1 MRILILGGT
10 ADASA
15 LAKLIAGD
23 NRFQSTLSLAGRTA
37 SPAAPPI
44 PYRVGGFG
52 GWEGLAAW
60 IEAEGVSAV
69 VDATHPF
76 AARISAN
83 AVKAAEAAGVAL
95 VTVIRPAWTQQ
106 EGDRWI
112 PVQTPEAAAAALGP
126 SPRIVFLATGR
137 LELPAFAAAP
147 QHSYVA
153 RVIDHPGDVP
163 LPPRIEFIYDRGP
176 FDAAA
181 EARLLAGHGAEIVVS
196 KNSGGAAT
204 YGKIEAARALG
215 LPVVMIERPANLPF
229 TPSAAAPRRCA
240 GLRSRLHVLLRA
252 RRVDPRQAPG
262 PINEPR
268 AA

>member
-10 ADASA
+10 AEASA

-23 NRFQSTLSLAGRTA
+23 NRFQPTLSLAGRTA
-37 SPAAPPI
+37 SPAVPPI
-44 PYRVGGFG
+44 PYRIGGFG

-60 IEAEGVSAV
+60 IKAEGVSAV

-95 VTVIRPAWTQQ
+95 VTVIRPAWTPQ
-106 EGDRWI
+106 EGDRWM
-112 PVQTPEAAAAALGP
+112 PVTTPQAAAAELGP
-126 SPRIVFLATGR
+126 SPRTVFLATGR

-147 QHSYVA
+147 QHSYIA
-153 RVIDHPGDVP
+153 RVIDHPGDVA

-176 FDAAA
+176 FNAAA
-181 EARLLAGHGAEIVVS
+181 EAQLLAGHRAEIVVS

-215 LPVVMIERPANLPF
+215 LPVVMIERPAKPALHAVSGGSEAMRWLE
-229 TPSAAAPRRCA
+229 T
-240 GLRSRLHVLLRA
+240 RLHVSSERG
-252 RRVDPRQAPG
+252 V
-262 PINEPR
+262 
-268 AA
+268 

>member
-23 NRFQSTLSLAGRTA
+23 NRFQPTLSLAGRTA

-106 EGDRWI
+106 EGDRWVLV
-112 PVQTPEAAAAALGP
+112 PTPEAAAAALGP

-181 EARLLAGHGAEIVVS
+181 EARLLTGHRAEIVVS

-215 LPVVMIERPANLPF
+215 LPVVMIERPSKPALHAVSGGSEAMRWLE
-229 TPSAAAPRRCA
+229 T
-240 GLRSRLHVLLRA
+240 RLHVSSERG
-252 RRVDPRQAPG
+252 V
-262 PINEPR
+262 
-268 AA
+268 

>member
-15 LAKLIAGD
+15 LAKLLAGD
-23 NRFQSTLSLAGRTA
+23 RRFQPMLSLAGRTA

-44 PYRVGGFG
+44 PYRIGGFG
-52 GWEGLAAW
+52 GWDGLAAY
-60 IEAEGVSAV
+60 IEAEGVRAL

-83 AVKAAEAAGVAL
+83 AVKAAEAAGVPLASL
-95 VTVIRPAWTQQ
+95 IRPAWTRQ

-112 PVQTPEAAAAALGP
+112 SVQTPEAAAIGLGTET
-126 SPRIVFLATGR
+126 RTVFLTTGR

-147 QHSYVA
+147 HHHYIA
-153 RVIDHPGDVP
+153 RVIDHPGDVA
-163 LPPRIEFIYDRGP
+163 LPPAIDFIYDRGP

-181 EARLLAGHGAEIVVS
+181 EERLLIERGVEIVVS

-204 YGKIEAARALG
+204 YGKIEAARSLG
-215 LPVVMIERPANLPF
+215 LPAVMIERPEKP
-229 TPSAAAPRRCA
+229 A
-240 GLRSRLHVLLRA
+240 GHRVGTATQAMQWLESQLHSSSERGV
-252 RRVDPRQAPG
+252 
-262 PINEPR
+262 
-268 AA
+268 

>member
-15 LAKLIAGD
+15 LAKLLASD
-23 NRFQSTLSLAGRTA
+23 SRFQPTLSYAGRTA

-44 PYRVGGFG
+44 PYRIGGFG
-52 GWEGLAAW
+52 GAEGLAAY
-60 IEAEGVSAV
+60 IRAEDVRAV

-83 AVKAAEAAGVAL
+83 AVKAAKAAAVPLASL
-95 VTVIRPAWTQQ
+95 IRPAWARQD
-106 EGDRWI
+106 GDHWI
-112 PVQTPEAAAAALGP
+112 SVPTPEAAAEALGP
-126 SPRIVFLATGR
+126 TQKTVFLATGR

-147 QHSYVA
+147 HHQYIA
-153 RVIDHPGDVP
+153 RVIDHPGDVA
-163 LPPRIEFIYDRGP
+163 LPPSIDFIYDRGP

-181 EARLLAGHGAEIVVS
+181 EQRLLSERGAEVVVS

-215 LPVVMIERPANLPF
+215 LPVVMIERPDKPAGHALGSAPEALRWLESLLP
-229 TPSAAAPRRCA
+229 PAESA
-240 GLRSRLHVLLRA
+240 
-252 RRVDPRQAPG
+252 
-262 PINEPR
+262 
-268 AA
+268 

>member
-1 MRILILGGT
+1 MRVLILGGT
-10 ADASA
+10 AEASA

-23 NRFQSTLSLAGRTA
+23 NRFQPTLSLAGRTA
-37 SPAAPPI
+37 SPATPPI

-60 IEAEGVSAV
+60 IKAEGVSAV

-83 AVKAAEAAGVAL
+83 AVKAAEAVGVAL
-95 VTVIRPAWTQQ
+95 VTVIRPAWAPQ

-147 QHSYVA
+147 QHSYIA

-163 LPPRIEFIYDRGP
+163 LPPRIDFIYDRGP

-215 LPVVMIERPANLPF
+215 LPVVMIERPDKPALH
-229 TPSAAAPRRCA
+229 AIGDAPEA
-240 GLRSRLHVLLRA
+240 LRWLGSQIHGSSDRGV
-252 RRVDPRQAPG
+252 
-262 PINEPR
+262 
-268 AA
+268 